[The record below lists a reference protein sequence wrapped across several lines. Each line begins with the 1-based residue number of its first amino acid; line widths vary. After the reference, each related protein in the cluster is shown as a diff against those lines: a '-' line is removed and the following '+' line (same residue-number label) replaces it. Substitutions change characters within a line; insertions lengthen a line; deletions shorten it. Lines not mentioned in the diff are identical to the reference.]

1 MRVLIAGGGTGGHL
15 YPGIALAREL
25 QRRDSSAH
33 VSFAGT
39 ARGIEARVVPREG
52 FRARLAARHRVEG
65 QAGRRTRCA
74 GSLLLPLAAIDAWRI
89 VTMQRPD
96 VVVGVG
102 GFASGPV
109 LAVAALR
116 GYPTMLLEQN
126 ALPGITNRL
135 LARLVRAA
143 AVNFEEALRYFPR
156 TGFVAGNPVRP
167 EFFPAQNEEAND
179 SRLIDRSGAPQGEP
193 ARTGRILIFGGSQGA
208 HAINVAMV
216 EAAPRL
222 AASGTRLAI
231 THQTGE
237 RDLDLVRTAYQRA
250 GLEARVEAFIFQIDG
265 EMKAA
270 DVVVSRAGATTLSE
284 LAASGR
290 PAILVPLPTSSDDHQ
305 RKNADVVAKAGAAVV
320 IEERDLKTRR
330 ARRRTLVAARGS
342 ESASRDGASG
352 GAAGAAGCGGADC
365 RSRRRSWP
373 GMLGKTRRIHFVG
386 VGGIGM
392 SGIAELLANLGYA
405 VSGSDAKQIAGDR
418 RGSSRSA

>member
-1 MRVLIAGGGTGGHL
+1 L

-25 QRRDSSAH
+25 QRRDSTAH

-39 ARGIEARVVPREG
+39 AQGIEARVVPREG
-52 FRARLAARHRVEG
+52 FPLDLLRVTGLKGKKRVERLRG
-65 QAGRRTRCA
+65 F
-74 GSLLLPLAAIDAWRI
+74 LLLPIAAIDAWRI
-89 VTMQRPD
+89 VTVQRPD

-116 GYPTMLLEQN
+116 GFPTMLLEQN

-143 AVNFEEALRYFPR
+143 AVNFEEALKYFPR

-179 SRLIDRSGAPQGEP
+179 RSTEP
-193 ARTGRILIFGGSQGA
+193 LHAARVLIFGGSQGA

-216 EAAPRL
+216 EAAARL
-222 AASGTRLAI
+222 AASGIRLAI

-270 DVVVSRAGATTLSE
+270 DVVISRSGATTLSE

-290 PAILVPLPTSSDDHQ
+290 PAILVPLPTSTDDHQ
-305 RKNADVVAKAGAAVV
+305 RKNAEVVAKAGAAVV
-320 IEERDLKTRR
+320 IEERELKTG
-330 ARRRTLVAARGS
+330 ALGEALTSLLGNADRRRQMSRAARQL
-342 ESASRDGASG
+342 ARPD
-352 GAAGAAGCGGADC
+352 AAARIAD
-365 RSRRRSWP
+365 RVEE
-373 GMLGKTRRIHFVG
+373 LGRNAR
-386 VGGIGM
+386 
-392 SGIAELLANLGYA
+392 
-405 VSGSDAKQIAGDR
+405 
-418 RGSSRSA
+418 